1 MSEPISKGGTAHPR
15 LTRQQ
20 KAAAVIVSLGTD
32 KASQLYQ
39 YMDPEDV
46 EQITLE
52 VAKLGYLDSSA
63 TEDVLTEYYQM
74 CMTNKAVTEGGLEYA
89 RAVLEKAFG
98 QQTATSLLEKV
109 TKSLKNREFA
119 FLNKADEKSL
129 YAALQ
134 HERPQTIALVLSYVD
149 AEKSAAVIEELD
161 DERQVRVI
169 ENMANMESASPTAVK
184 IIEAE
189 MEKKFSSLMTASNV
203 KVGGVDFVADVM
215 NNLDRSSEKNIFD
228 RLAEYNEP
236 LADEIRKRM
245 FVFEDIVTMDDR
257 SVQRFVRD
265 CDPRDLVLA
274 LKGANS
280 DVANKIFTNMSARM
294 AQSIREFIK
303 SEVNEQGNK
312 IKKVRSFDKVIGE
325 VGFDDKQKKLAKK
338 YLEELKGSYLAKDTL
353 KNQDEKIKFIKKVSE
368 LSYENYEKYKILP
381 SITVGQAIL
390 ESRWGESDLSKN
402 SNNIFGVKADARWNG
417 KVVEVNTS
425 ENYDD
430 KIVAKFRKYDSIK
443 DSINDHGKFLTENK
457 RYEESGLFKATHY
470 TTQAQA
476 LEDAGYATKKN
487 EDGELIY
494 ADILIDLIKKYNLQL
509 LDREVQEIN

>member
-1 MSEPISKGGTAHPR
+1 MSETVSGGHTASAHPK

-39 YMDPEDV
+39 YMEPEDV
-46 EQITLE
+46 EQLTLE
-52 VAKLGYLDSSA
+52 VAQLGYLDSQT
-63 TEDVLTEYYQM
+63 TEDVLNEYYQM

-89 RAVLEKAFG
+89 KAVLEKAFG
-98 QQTATSLLEKV
+98 QQTAASLLEKV

-161 DERQVRVI
+161 DARQVKVI
-169 ENMANMESASPTAVK
+169 ENMASMESASPSAVK

-189 MEKKFSSLMTASNV
+189 MEKKFSSLMTSNNV

-228 RLAEYNEP
+228 RLSEYNEP

-245 FVFEDIVTMDDR
+245 FVFEDIITMDDR
-257 SVQRFVRD
+257 SVQRFIRD

-280 DVANKIFTNMSARM
+280 DVANKIFSNMSTRM
-294 AQSIREFIK
+294 AQSIREDLEITT
-303 SEVNEQGNK
+303 N
-312 IKKVRSFDKVIGE
+312 VRIRDVEEAQQRI
-325 VGFDDKQKKLAKK
+325 VGIIRD
-338 YLEELKGSYLAKDTL
+338 LEERNELIILKGGKD
-353 KNQDEKIKFIKKVSE
+353 
-368 LSYENYEKYKILP
+368 
-381 SITVGQAIL
+381 
-390 ESRWGESDLSKN
+390 
-402 SNNIFGVKADARWNG
+402 
-417 KVVEVNTS
+417 
-425 ENYDD
+425 
-430 KIVAKFRKYDSIK
+430 
-443 DSINDHGKFLTENK
+443 
-457 RYEESGLFKATHY
+457 
-470 TTQAQA
+470 
-476 LEDAGYATKKN
+476 
-487 EDGELIY
+487 
-494 ADILIDLIKKYNLQL
+494 DIIA
-509 LDREVQEIN
+509 